1 MQKAVVTYRGS
12 VEGLQEELYFKHIQ
26 ELINNSDEF
35 NKRVNFNF
43 KNSNG
48 GSASKI
54 VEKASIYTGTNNA
67 KIAVFDYD
75 FKKDDFIKAIKLC
88 KNKRIFP
95 AYSNVSFNLFLILH
109 KQDYNKQ
116 TTPNDNYLKDL
127 RNAYKLDSKIDIKNE
142 TECLKI
148 IEQINLEMVKT
159 AIKRAKI
166 INLESKKYNKEI
178 TKDVYEQP
186 FLNINEFLEQVFKE
200 LNS

>member
-88 KNKRIFP
+88 KNKKNLSCIF
-95 AYSNVSFNLFLILH
+95 
-109 KQDYNKQ
+109 K
-116 TTPNDNYLKDL
+116 
-127 RNAYKLDSKIDIKNE
+127 
-142 TECLKI
+142 C
-148 IEQINLEMVKT
+148 
-159 AIKRAKI
+159 
-166 INLESKKYNKEI
+166 
-178 TKDVYEQP
+178 
-186 FLNINEFLEQVFKE
+186 
-200 LNS
+200 

>member
-1 MQKAVVTYRGS
+1 MILRKTILLKQ
-12 VEGLQEELYFKHIQ
+12 L
-26 ELINNSDEF
+26 
-35 NKRVNFNF
+35 NFV
-43 KNSNG
+43 
-48 GSASKI
+48 KI
-54 VEKASIYTGTNNA
+54 
-67 KIAVFDYD
+67 
-75 FKKDDFIKAIKLC
+75 KK
-88 KNKRIFP
+88 IFP

-148 IEQINLEMVKT
+148 IEQINLELVKT
-159 AIKRAKI
+159 AIKRAKL

>member
-1 MQKAVVTYRGS
+1 MILRKTILLKQ
-12 VEGLQEELYFKHIQ
+12 L
-26 ELINNSDEF
+26 
-35 NKRVNFNF
+35 NFV
-43 KNSNG
+43 
-48 GSASKI
+48 KI
-54 VEKASIYTGTNNA
+54 
-67 KIAVFDYD
+67 
-75 FKKDDFIKAIKLC
+75 KK
-88 KNKRIFP
+88 IFP

-166 INLESKKYNKEI
+166 ITLESKKYNKEI